1 MRNLPRT
8 AFTLAGLALAAGTA
22 LTAVSPAGA
31 ATTAPMQLPSPFSEG
46 FIVNA
51 NSGKCL
57 VPLRDNLFSNGDVVV
72 QATCNDTVAQAWELI
87 PIGTQTYW
95 DFKGNLPSY
104 RIVNAASG
112 LCLDDMDGVSSDGAT
127 VQEWACNTTSTTMQW
142 GDLNLPNGNDEI
154 DNLRASHN
162 RNAPIGLEV
171 PTGSVADDVPV
182 LLYTGWDPQPAA
194 QQWEYQ
200 RIA

>member
-72 QATCNDTVAQAWELI
+72 QATCNGTVAQAWELI
-87 PIGTQTYW
+87 PIGTKTY
-95 DFKGNLPSY
+95 
-104 RIVNAASG
+104 
-112 LCLDDMDGVSSDGAT
+112 
-127 VQEWACNTTSTTMQW
+127 
-142 GDLNLPNGNDEI
+142 
-154 DNLRASHN
+154 
-162 RNAPIGLEV
+162 
-171 PTGSVADDVPV
+171 
-182 LLYTGWDPQPAA
+182 
-194 QQWEYQ
+194 
-200 RIA
+200 